1 VQADDARDVHYIAC
15 LLGYGADAICP
26 RLALETVLA
35 EAERNEDSELLGTQA
50 QNQLQAAMEGGVLK
64 VMSKMGI
71 STVDSYRGAQ
81 IFEVIGLGPEVVDT
95 CFTGTPS
102 IVGGIGWDA
111 LGDDVLTRHADSK
124 LGDAGYYR
132 VRKRGEYHTH
142 NDDVVKALN
151 EMKAAHLL
159 QRAIADGCD
168 ETYERFAA
176 LVHDRPPAE
185 LRDLMELVPAGPAI
199 ALYVV

>member
-1 VQADDARDVHYIAC
+1 LVVQADDARDVHYIAC
-15 LLGYGADAICP
+15 LLGFGADAICP
-26 RLALETVLA
+26 GLALETVAA
-35 EAERNEDSELLGTQA
+35 EADNNADSELTGPEA
-50 QNQLQAAMEGGVLK
+50 QHRLRTAMEDGVLK

-81 IFEVIGLGPEVVDT
+81 IFEIIGLGPEVVDV

-111 LGDDVLTRHADSK
+111 LGDDVLARHADSK

-142 NDDVVKALN
+142 ND
-151 EMKAAHLL
+151 
-159 QRAIADGCD
+159 
-168 ETYERFAA
+168 
-176 LVHDRPPAE
+176 
-185 LRDLMELVPAGPAI
+185 
-199 ALYVV
+199 

>member
-1 VQADDARDVHYIAC
+1 MVLDDTAIIVIDDTGVSETRVPVPALLATGAVHHRLVRAGRRTHASLVVLTDDARDVHYIAC

-81 IFEVIGLGPEVVDT
+81 IFEVIGLAPEVVDT

-111 LGDDVLTRHADSK
+111 LGDDVLTRPAD
-124 LGDAGYYR
+124 
-132 VRKRGEYHTH
+132 
-142 NDDVVKALN
+142 
-151 EMKAAHLL
+151 
-159 QRAIADGCD
+159 
-168 ETYERFAA
+168 
-176 LVHDRPPAE
+176 
-185 LRDLMELVPAGPAI
+185 
-199 ALYVV
+199 